1 MSTAPRTPRR
11 SLSAAPATD
20 SEATREES
28 AATDNQVT
36 GGHVALG
43 PVVRTTAGGRSRG
56 QLIDEIDRR
65 VIKILQVDGRRPN
78 TEIARDLHVSE
89 TTIRKRVSQLVS
101 QGLINIVA
109 VPTPRAV
116 GLNLSAIIGISVT
129 LPKLKEISEELKRQ
143 KEVRY
148 VGVSTGRY
156 DIIVEAFF
164 LDQQHFLDFI
174 SSKLS
179 SMEGITGLETSMILD
194 VVKFSYEWE
203 IA

>member
-1 MSTAPRTPRR
+1 MSSPPRAPRRPRAVPP
-11 SLSAAPATD
+11 SG
-20 SEATREES
+20 EAS
-28 AATDNQVT
+28 DDIY
-36 GGHVALG
+36 
-43 PVVRTTAGGRSRG
+43 VRGRA
-56 QLIDEIDRR
+56 QEQILDELDRR
-65 VIKILQVDGRRPN
+65 VIKILQADGRRPN
-78 TEIARDLHVSE
+78 TDIARELHVSE

-101 QGLINIVA
+101 RGLINIVA
-109 VPTPRAV
+109 VPTPRAL
-116 GLNLSAIIGISVT
+116 GMNLSAIIGISVT
-129 LPKLKEISEELKRQ
+129 LPRLREISEDLKRQ

-164 LDQQHFLDFI
+164 FDQQHFLDFI

-179 SMEGITGLETSMILD
+179 RMDGITGLETSMILD